1 MPAEEYSGK
10 LKSLKSKSKKSSR
23 IPPKQLRMA
32 LVIVVSVIVIFEVY
46 NIYFT
51 AKNREIE
58 ELENNREVAIDTI
71 DKLFFEYPND
81 PQKISYI
88 IRIQQSQDEKDIER
102 ILEDAQ
108 DYLQVKRYKS
118 LAISQIK
125 DMYGEYYGSS
135 LKANELERKIN
146 NANSTAEVDELFKQA
161 NVEDEVKEILE
172 KSLEKTI
179 TSGDAYFYVEMSGQE
194 YFMTK
199 DDVLKIT
206 DSMGIMQLKEFSVT
220 PISNLNKLT
229 ITVSSKQCGKIPFSG
244 DSILIY
250 NKNTPEEPI
259 GYAVI
264 DSSYVVLPDIGYS
277 EERSVSNIVNDEGSE
292 STIESTSS
300 ISYSLNNLPGV
311 LHATAAD
318 KLDIATVIDKFGSY
332 GERLNKIEDNTQI
345 FDENVNYLLIVAVP
359 SEKVSNLVAV
369 NSEDLYIVKAA
380 GGNWWKYL

>member
-10 LKSLKSKSKKSSR
+10 LKNLKTKSKKSSR

-58 ELENNREVAIDTI
+58 ELEHNREVAIDTI

-81 PQKISYI
+81 PQKISFI
-88 IRIQQSQDEKDIER
+88 IQIQQSQNEKDIEN
-102 ILEDAQ
+102 ILGEVK
-108 DYLQVKRYKS
+108 DYLQIKRYKT
-118 LAISQIK
+118 LAITQIK

-146 NANSTAEVDELFKQA
+146 DADTTAEVDELFKQA
-161 NVEDEVKEILE
+161 NVEEEVKEILE

-179 TSGDAYFYVEMSGQE
+179 TSGDSYFYVNMAGQE

-199 DDVLKIT
+199 DDVLEIT
-206 DSMGIMQLKEFSVT
+206 SSMGIMQLKEFSIT

-229 ITVSSKQCGKIPFSG
+229 IVVSSKQCGKIPLSG
-244 DSILIY
+244 DSVLIY
-250 NKNTPEEPI
+250 NKNTPESPVA
-259 GYAVI
+259 YAVI
-264 DSSYVVLPDIGYS
+264 DTSYVILPDIGYS
-277 EERSVSNIVNDEGSE
+277 EERSISNVINDEGSE
-292 STIESTSS
+292 STVESTSS

-318 KLDIATVIDKFGSY
+318 KLDIGTVIDKFGSY

-345 FDENVNYLLIVAVP
+345 FDDNVNYLLIVAVP
-359 SEKVSNLVAV
+359 SEKVSGLVAQK
-369 NSEDLYIVKAA
+369 SEDLYIVKAA
-380 GGNWWKYL
+380 GGN

>member
-10 LKSLKSKSKKSSR
+10 LKNLKTKSKKSSR
-23 IPPKQLRMA
+23 IPPKQLKMA

-58 ELENNREVAIDTI
+58 ELEHNRGVAIDTI

-81 PQKISYI
+81 PQKISFI
-88 IRIQQSQDEKDIER
+88 IQIQQSQNEKDIEG
-102 ILEDAQ
+102 ILGNVQ
-108 DYLQVKRYKS
+108 SYLQIKRYKT
-118 LAISQIK
+118 LAITQIK

-146 NANSTAEVDELFKQA
+146 DAETTAEVDELFKQA

-172 KSLEKTI
+172 NSLEKTI
-179 TSGDAYFYVEMSGQE
+179 ESGDAYFYVNMAGQE

-199 DDVLKIT
+199 DDVLAIT
-206 DSMGIMQLKEFSVT
+206 SSMGIMQLKEFSIMPV
-220 PISNLNKLT
+220 SNLNKLT
-229 ITVSSKQCGKIPFSG
+229 IVVSSKQCGKIPLSG
-244 DSILIY
+244 DSVLIY
-250 NKNTPEEPI
+250 NKNTPEAPI

-264 DSSYVVLPDIGYS
+264 DTSYVILPNIGYS
-277 EERSVSNIVNDEGSE
+277 EERSVSNVINDEGSE

-318 KLDIATVIDKFGSY
+318 KLDIATVTEKFGSY

-345 FDENVNYLLIVAVP
+345 FDDNVDYLLIVAVP
-359 SEKVSNLVAV
+359 SEKVSGLVAQK
-369 NSEDLYIVKAA
+369 SEDLYIVKAA
-380 GGNWWKYL
+380 GGN

>member
-51 AKNREIE
+51 AKNRELE
-58 ELENNREVAIDTI
+58 ELENNRAVAIDTI

-81 PQKISYI
+81 PQKIAYVI
-88 IRIQQSQDEKDIER
+88 KLQQSQDEENIER
-102 ILEDAQ
+102 ILDDAQ
-108 DYLQVKRYKS
+108 KYLEIKQYKT
-118 LAISQIK
+118 LAINQIK

-135 LKANELERKIN
+135 IKANELERKIN
-146 NANSTAEVDELFKQA
+146 SANSTSEVDELFKQS
-161 NVEDEVKEILE
+161 NVEEEVKEILE

-179 TSGDAYFYVEMSGQE
+179 SSGDSYFYVEMSGQE

-199 DDVLKIT
+199 DDVLEIT
-206 DSMGIMQLKEFSVT
+206 DSMGIMQLKEFRVT
-220 PISNLNKLT
+220 PVSNLNKLT
-229 ITVSSKQCGKIPFSG
+229 VVVSSRQCGKIPLSG
-244 DSILIY
+244 DSILVY
-250 NKNTPEEPI
+250 NKNTPEAPI
-259 GYAVI
+259 AYAVI
-264 DSSYVVLPDIGYS
+264 DSSYVILPDIGYS

-292 STIESTSS
+292 STVESTSS
-300 ISYSLNNLPGV
+300 ISYTLNNVPGV

-318 KLDIATVIDKFGSY
+318 KLDIGTVIDKFGSY

-359 SEKVSNLVAV
+359 TEKVSNLVAV
-369 NSEDLYIVKAA
+369 NSEDLFIVKAA
-380 GGNWWKYL
+380 GGN